1 MLSRLRDNLL
11 LKIISLVA
19 SILLWFYVQAERPP
33 NIARTVAARVT
44 PQNQP
49 AGVDVEGLPLKTLVT
64 ISGPAPSVERIKD
77 LDIQAVA
84 DLHTL
89 SADHPGVSLVNV
101 SLILPE
107 SARGI
112 SFDSPP
118 PIKVQVQP
126 QQQNQMA
133 VIPLYPKEPP
143 AGFHYASPVVR
154 PAFVKVT
161 GLQEQLN
168 QVDRIIVNAAP
179 PAAGA
184 SIDGDFPVLALDKDK
199 NVVSDIKVTPDK
211 VHVSVQLVEEPASK
225 VVTVSPSIVDQPL
238 PPHILKSITVKPNQV
253 RITGRLERLNQIFT
267 LPTEDIFT
275 HNMTQDSQVAANL
288 QIEPDLTVYS
298 LDGRQVRSVTVSI
311 SIGKLGP
318 TSAPTTTQTP
328 SDNSEAARP

>member
-19 SILLWFYVQAERPP
+19 SILLWCYVQAERPP

-49 AGVDVEGLPLKTLVT
+49 SGVDVEDLPSKILVT
-64 ISGPAPSVERIKD
+64 ISGPAPNVERIKD
-77 LDIQAVA
+77 MDIQAVA

-89 SADHPGVSLVNV
+89 STDHPGTTLVNV
-101 SLILPE
+101 NLILPE
-107 SARGI
+107 YARGI
-112 SFDSPP
+112 SFEQPP
-118 PIKVQVQP
+118 PIKAQVQP

-179 PAAGA
+179 PTTGA

-225 VVTVSPSIVDQPL
+225 IVTVSPSIVDQPL

-267 LPTEDIFT
+267 LPTEDIFI

-298 LDGRQVRSVTVSI
+298 LDGRQIRSVTILV

-318 TSAPTTTQTP
+318 TSVPPPQTP
-328 SDNSEAARP
+328 PDSSETARP